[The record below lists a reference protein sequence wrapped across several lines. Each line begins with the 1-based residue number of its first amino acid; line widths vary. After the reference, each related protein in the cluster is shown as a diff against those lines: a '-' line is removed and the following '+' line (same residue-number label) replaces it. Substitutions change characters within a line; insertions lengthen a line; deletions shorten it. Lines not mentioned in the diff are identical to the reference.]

1 MRALKILYEDE
12 FLLAADKPAGFYS
25 MPSEDKNLHH
35 SFHWDAL
42 HILQNQKGFRLYPA
56 HRLDRATSGVLL
68 FSKKLES
75 NGALQR
81 QFQEREV
88 KKLYLC
94 LVRGKFLGR
103 SRVDSPLK
111 KENGFLEP
119 ALTEA
124 EALGS
129 FTLPIPGPDGLP
141 RSFTIVRANPETGRF
156 HQIRRHL
163 AGLGFPLVGDSR
175 HGDKKLNRAFAEL
188 TGIDRLFLRCMGLA
202 LNHPESGAPIALRA
216 RFTKEWHQAF
226 EHAGFCPLL
235 DAEASEA

>member
-1 MRALKILYEDE
+1 MRALKILFEDE

-42 HILQNQKGFRLYPA
+42 HILEKQKGMRLYPA

-68 FSKKLES
+68 LSKRLES

-81 QFQEREV
+81 QFQERTV
-88 KKLYLC
+88 KKSYLC

-103 SRVDSPLK
+103 SSIDTPLK
-111 KENGFLEP
+111 KENGFPEP
-119 ALTEA
+119 ALTQA
-124 EALGS
+124 EALHS
-129 FTLPIPGPDGLP
+129 FVLPIPGPDGQP
-141 RSFTIVRANPETGRF
+141 RTFTIVRAEPETGRF

-163 AGLGFPLVGDSR
+163 AGLGFPLLGDSR
-175 HGDKKLNRAFAEL
+175 HGDKKLNRAFQEL
-188 TGIDRLFLRCMGLA
+188 TGLDRLFLRCISLE
-202 LNHPESGAPIALRA
+202 LKHPQSGEPLSLKA

-226 EHAGFCPLL
+226 ERAGYCPLL
-235 DAEASEA
+235 